1 MAWLVNDLRPTA
13 QGVMECAGGD
23 RGRMGQGRGARTSHM
38 ARPGVEGGSAVT
50 SARTKAWPLPA
61 HHAAEVMSLGLGDGY
76 QQEPLEL
83 IVMFS
88 VLQPS

>member
-1 MAWLVNDLRPTA
+1 MMTRLINDLPPTA
-13 QGVMECAGGD
+13 QGVMECAGTAED
-23 RGRMGQGRGARTSHM
+23 RWAGARTSHM

-76 QQEPLEL
+76 QQEPLL
-83 IVMFS
+83 AIVIFS